1 MLRHGLVL
9 LAAMAVAGCGVQ
21 SSAGQSSPSATSSV
35 SPKPVVTVAAQSGPT
50 DRPTGSSVPPTP
62 VASPS
67 GGEGVVDMSAQAR
80 SNFDAWYSYEV
91 LLGPDTRRAE
101 AEVYAAGVATCN
113 QVLGGRPGDLVRH
126 ELVTER
132 GYGEPGAE
140 AVFKAAVSAL
150 CTDQNL
156 GYRTNFDRE
165 VDFAYQK
172 IIAKVTYTP
181 APFPIFDYG
190 FFAKETC
197 NFMIQT
203 PRPGPLVYDHMRA
216 ATWLRLTENGA
227 VQPAVLNIYIS
238 ESVNA
243 HCLNLYEQLPP
254 IIQSA

>member
-1 MLRHGLVL
+1 M
-9 LAAMAVAGCGVQ
+9 
-21 SSAGQSSPSATSSV
+21 
-35 SPKPVVTVAAQSGPT
+35 VTVAARSGPT
-50 DRPTGSSVPPTP
+50 DRPKGSTTAPTP
-62 VASPS
+62 ITPPSS
-67 GGEGVVDMSAQAR
+67 GGQGVVDLSAQAR

-91 LLGPDTRRAE
+91 LLGPDTRRPE
-101 AEVYAAGVATCN
+101 AEVYNAGIATCN
-113 QVLGGRPGDLVRH
+113 QVQGGKPPDLARH

-140 AVFKAAVSAL
+140 AVFKASVSAL
-150 CTDQNL
+150 CTDQNV

-165 VDFAYQK
+165 VDFAYQR
-172 IIAKVTYTP
+172 ILTKVTYTP
-181 APFPIFDYG
+181 APFPIYDNG
-190 FFAKETC
+190 FFAKEAC

-203 PRPGPLVYDHMRA
+203 PHSGPLVYDHMRA

-243 HCLNLYEQLPP
+243 HCLDLFTQLPP

>member
-1 MLRHGLVL
+1 MSRRALVL
-9 LAAMAVAGCGVQ
+9 LAALAVAGCGVQ
-21 SSAGQSSPSATSSV
+21 SSAGRTPPSQTGT
-35 SPKPVVTVAAQSGPT
+35 PRPVVTVAAQPGPT
-50 DRPTGSSVPPTP
+50 DRPSGSSAPRTP
-62 VASPS
+62 LASPS
-67 GGEGVVDMSAQAR
+67 GGEGVVDLSAQAR
-80 SNFDAWYSYEV
+80 SNFGAWYSYEV
-91 LLGPDTRRAE
+91 LLGPDTRRPE
-101 AEVYAAGVATCN
+101 SEVYDAGMATCK
-113 QVLGGRPGDLVRH
+113 QVQTGKPGDLVRH

-181 APFPIFDYG
+181 APFPIYDYG

-203 PRPGPLVYDHMRA
+203 PHPGPLVYDHMRA
-216 ATWLRLTENGA
+216 ATWLRLTENGN
-227 VQPAVLNIYIS
+227 VQPAVLNIYIA

-243 HCLNLYEQLPP
+243 HCLDLFEQLPP